1 MNMMKNIIFNGGL
14 FINSIFTYFF
24 LGVSLA
30 APIGPV
36 KATLLNT
43 GIKNG
48 FFHAWIFGIGALVT
62 DIMYMLMVFFGIGQ
76 FIDSPVLKTILWS
89 FGCFVLLYTGVENLL
104 TLKKIKV
111 DTKIGKT
118 IRFRQSLLSGF
129 VMAML
134 NPLTILF
141 WLGIYGSILAGTTE
155 TLSWYQIIVY
165 SIAILF
171 GISLVDL
178 IMAFISSVARKLLK
192 TKLLRNISI
201 VSSLAMIGFGIFFG
215 VQAYKSLF

>member
-1 MNMMKNIIFNGGL
+1 MDFK
-14 FINSIFTYFF
+14 
-24 LGVSLA
+24 
-30 APIGPV
+30 
-36 KATLLNT
+36 
-43 GIKNG
+43 
-48 FFHAWIFGIGALVT
+48 
-62 DIMYMLMVFFGIGQ
+62 
-76 FIDSPVLKTILWS
+76 ID
-89 FGCFVLLYTGVENLL
+89 
-104 TLKKIKV
+104 
-111 DTKIGKT
+111 KT
-118 IRFRQSLLSGF
+118 IRFRQSFLSGF

-178 IMAFISSVARKLLK
+178 MMAFISSVARKLLN

-215 VQAYKSLF
+215 FQAYRSLF